1 MCNEL
6 YGKGEHAT
14 GARSLNVDDI
24 NTLANYD
31 PTTDSGYGNIW
42 TYRFPT
48 SGDYMQYKTTKVDGT
63 LVKDW
68 TNITSSRYQ
77 ILKMPGETETISTNN
92 ISDTGRSFENTY
104 YYYTVADKVKQT
116 TSDGKNMS
124 DIISKGTGSSSGDQW
139 LASNCFYCDSNK
151 ANFYVRFV
159 SNSVFYYSLYG
170 SDGGLGAGIEHVRPV
185 VTLSSDIQLYGSSET
200 GWTIN

>member
-77 ILKMPGETETISTNN
+77 IFKMPGETETISTNN
-92 ISDTGRSFENTY
+92 RSDTGRSFENTY

-124 DIISKGTGSSSGDQW
+124 DIISKGTESSTVYQW
-139 LASNCFYCDSNK
+139 LASRCVHCNSGYASFDVRSVGSVVVNYLSYFYG
-151 ANFYVRFV
+151 
-159 SNSVFYYSLYG
+159 NSYYAYCR
-170 SDGGLGAGIEHVRPV
+170 VRPV
-185 VTLSSDIQLYGSSET
+185 VTLSSDIQLSENSET
-200 GWTIN
+200 GWTIK